1 MLKTKDFL
9 IQFYQISESQV
20 LLRMADFCGIQYTT
34 SKQQRDFIVLDTTQS
49 HRCYTQRMAC
59 ISKYGLH
66 VETITFPRG
75 LQQAKTGK
83 SGGEGDKKTMA
94 ASKKWVPA
102 TDISTHGKM

>member
-1 MLKTKDFL
+1 
-9 IQFYQISESQV
+9 
-20 LLRMADFCGIQYTT
+20 
-34 SKQQRDFIVLDTTQS
+34 
-49 HRCYTQRMAC
+49 MAC

-83 SGGEGDKKTMA
+83 SGGEGDRKTMA